1 MVGEDD
7 PATNPFGHAV
17 SNLKKQREAF
27 VKQKK
32 IEAEKE
38 QAALAKEQQELAKKR
53 KEQLVEAKN
62 VLVMDAR
69 SAIEQIKP
77 EDYIE
82 PGSISFTSEAFAWFA
97 EDGMDGFRFAPEF
110 LAVAFDDGEIWLY
123 DPMTL
128 EHLMAMNDSD
138 EEEEA
143 LDFHCIAFSSD
154 GELLASACD
163 RTLDLWNPR
172 TGELVRKLSISHAS
186 AFTSLA
192 FSPTERT
199 LASMDADGQILLW
212 DIENGSCDYLAI
224 DGTFGFGVEYS
235 DCFAFSPDGTKIAA
249 GNDGGELRI
258 WDVETGEHQTINLRE
273 LADLAGQICAV
284 GFGNTSKILYAGVW
298 NKRARIRLKD
308 LQLVGVYEDEIDEQ
322 MASFIHT
329 VENRPYRI
337 YGRHRRLVY
346 CVEFDFAVSYLKQT
360 QEANIYHLHVKEV
373 MKRLDLKY
381 EPESFAL
388 SPSPHPELSTIFT
401 EVKFMLKDVGFIL
414 STDDGIH
421 FALRWESES

>member
-27 VKQKK
+27 VKKKK
-32 IEAEKE
+32 IEAEEE

-53 KEQLVEAKN
+53 EEQLVEAKS

-69 SAIEQIKP
+69 SAIERIKP

-97 EDGMDGFRFAPEF
+97 EDGMEGFRFAPEF
-110 LAVAFDDGEIWLY
+110 LAVAFDDGKIRLC

-128 EHLMAMNDSD
+128 EHLRTMNEPDN
-138 EEEEA
+138 EGA

-163 RTLDLWNPR
+163 GTLELWNPS
-172 TGELVRKLSISHAS
+172 TGELVRRLSANRSY
-186 AFTSLA
+186 AFISLA

-199 LASMDADGQILLW
+199 LASMDAAGEILLW
-212 DIENGSCDYLAI
+212 DIENGSCEFLDV
-224 DGTFGFGVEYS
+224 DGTFGFGVEPS

-258 WDVETGEHQTINLRE
+258 WDVETGEHQTIELRE

-284 GFGNTSKILYAGVW
+284 GFDNTSKTLYAGVW
-298 NKRARIRLKD
+298 NKLARIRLKNS
-308 LQLVGVYEDEIDEQ
+308 QLAGVFEDEIDKQ
-322 MASFIHT
+322 MASFIRT
-329 VENRPYRI
+329 VENGLYRI
-337 YGRHRRLVY
+337 YGRHRRVVY
-346 CVEFDFAVSYLKQT
+346 CAEFDFAVSYLEHT
-360 QEANIYHLHVKEV
+360 QEANIYHFHVKEAL
-373 MKRLDLKY
+373 KRLDLKH

-388 SPSPHPELSTIFT
+388 SPSPHPDLSTIFT

-421 FALRWESES
+421 FGIRWESES